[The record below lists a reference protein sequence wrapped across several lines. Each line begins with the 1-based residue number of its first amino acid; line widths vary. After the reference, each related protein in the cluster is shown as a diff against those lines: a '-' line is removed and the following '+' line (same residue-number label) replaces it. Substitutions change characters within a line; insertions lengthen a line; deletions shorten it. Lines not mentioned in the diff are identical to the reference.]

1 MRDETNIQHADLT
14 LRIGVEGIGTARRSL
29 THAGQ

>member
-1 MRDETNIQHADLT
+1 MPEETKIQHADLT
-14 LRIGVEGIGTARRSL
+14 FRIGVEGIGTAQRSL